1 MNERAA
7 EARRI
12 PAETLSP
19 TDLVDR
25 MLGLTTGLTAL
36 IARETELLHARAQ
49 AEVAAL
55 QPEKVRLAN
64 DYAMDVQA
72 VRVRKDLLDRA
83 PSERVS
89 RLKSAMGELDRTLAR
104 NGEAL
109 GAAKSVSE
117 SLIRMVAG
125 AMSERAAPALGYGSN
140 AAPSARRAGGSAG
153 TGSLT
158 LDARI

>member
-1 MNERAA
+1 MSDRANET
-7 EARRI
+7 RRI
-12 PAETLSP
+12 PAETLAP
-19 TDLVDR
+19 ADLVDR
-25 MLGLTTGLTAL
+25 MLTLTANLTGL

-55 QPEKVRLAN
+55 QPEKIRLAN

-72 VRVRKDLLDRA
+72 VRARKDLLDRA
-83 PSERVS
+83 PSERIS
-89 RLKSAMGELDRTLAR
+89 RLKAAMTELDRTLAR

-125 AMSERAAPALGYGSN
+125 AMSERAAPALGYGRN
-140 AAPSARRAGGSAG
+140 AAPAANRAGGSSGA
-153 TGSLT
+153 GSLT

>member
-1 MNERAA
+1 MSDP
-7 EARRI
+7 RRV
-12 PAETLSP
+12 PAETLAP
-19 TDLVDR
+19 ADLVDR
-25 MLGLTTGLTAL
+25 MLGLTMDLTGL
-36 IARETELLHARAQ
+36 IARETEFLRDRAQ

-55 QPEKVRLAN
+55 QPEKIRLAN

-72 VRVRKDLLDRA
+72 VRARKDLLDRA
-83 PSERVS
+83 PSERIS
-89 RLKSAMGELDRTLAR
+89 RLKTAMSELDRMLAK

-117 SLIRMVAG
+117 SLIRMVAD
-125 AMSERAAPALGYGSN
+125 AMSERTAPALGYGSN
-140 AAPSARRAGGSAG
+140 AAPAARRSGSATG

>member
-1 MNERAA
+1 MSDP
-7 EARRI
+7 RRV

-19 TDLVDR
+19 ADLVDR
-25 MLGLTTGLTAL
+25 MLGLTADLTGL
-36 IARETELLHARAQ
+36 IARETELLRDRAQ

-55 QPEKVRLAN
+55 QPEKIRLAN

-72 VRVRKDLLDRA
+72 VRTRKDLLDRA
-83 PSERVS
+83 PAERIS
-89 RLKSAMGELDRTLAR
+89 RLKTAMGELDRTLAK

-117 SLIRMVAG
+117 SLIRMVAD
-125 AMSERAAPALGYGSN
+125 AMSERTAPALGYGSN
-140 AAPSARRAGGSAG
+140 ATPAARRSGSATG